1 MMTIQIDDRRVEH
14 LIQQVGREKIT
25 NDFLH
30 FIIDRF
36 STPDTSE
43 ASLVEDAAFD
53 PRNFFGVG
61 HSSREEIDR
70 YLSDSR
76 DEWDTPP
83 YAK

>member
-1 MMTIQIDDRRVEH
+1 MMTIQIDDRRVER

-30 FIIDRF
+30 FIINRF
-36 STPDTSE
+36 STPDTPE
-43 ASLVEDAAFD
+43 ASLVEDATFD

-76 DEWDTPP
+76 GRKSE
-83 YAK
+83 